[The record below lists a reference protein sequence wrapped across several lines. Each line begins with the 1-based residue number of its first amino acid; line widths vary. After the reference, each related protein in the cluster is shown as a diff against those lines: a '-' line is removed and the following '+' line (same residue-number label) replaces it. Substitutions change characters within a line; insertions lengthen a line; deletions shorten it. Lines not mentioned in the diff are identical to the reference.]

1 MKFPLYDPPAG
12 LPPPSPDAIAHAS
25 LLLALIQNLLEKQQ
39 GKMPFEQ
46 FMALALYAPTLGYY
60 SAGAKKIG
68 FDGDFVTAPE
78 ISPLFGYCLARQC
91 QSIFDSLKGGDILE
105 FGAGSGKMAIDIL
118 SYLAGQKALPEHYF
132 ILETSADLIQRQQ
145 QNFKDNAPHLLP
157 YVQWLSTLPKHFKGI
172 MIANEVLDAM
182 PVHRFSIE
190 ENTIQEYY
198 VGWQN
203 DAFVWLTDKP
213 CDRVREEI
221 LRIQQEGLLH
231 ENHYTSEINLR
242 AAAWIK
248 AVSDSLEKGALLL
261 IDYGFP
267 RNIYYHPQRKE
278 GTLMCHYHHRA
289 HPDPLTL
296 VGLQDITAHVDFSF
310 VAQCA
315 INAGFLM
322 SGYTTQSKFLLNC
335 GLLDLVNSE
344 ADLPERLATSR
355 QIQTLTMP
363 HEMGELF
370 KVMLLSK
377 QIEVSF

>member
-1 MKFPLYDPPAG
+1 MTQHTLYNPPAG

-25 LLLALIQNLLEKQQ
+25 LLLELMQNFLEKQH
-39 GKMPFEQ
+39 GKMSFEQ
-46 FMALALYAPTLGYY
+46 FMSLALYAPGLGYY

-68 FDGDFVTAPE
+68 FDGDFITAPE
-78 ISPLFGYCLARQC
+78 ISSLFSYCLARQC
-91 QSIFDSLKGGDILE
+91 NNILDSLEGGDILE
-105 FGAGSGKMAIDIL
+105 FGAGSGKMAVDIL
-118 SYLAGQKALPEHYF
+118 SYLAKQKALPAHYF
-132 ILETSADLIQRQQ
+132 IVETSADLIQRQK
-145 QNFKDNAPHLLP
+145 QNFQDNAPHLLS
-157 YVQWLSTLPKHFKGI
+157 YVRWLSALPLHFKGV

-190 ENTIQEYY
+190 GDTLQEYY

-203 DAFVWLTDKP
+203 DAFIWLKDKP
-213 CDRVREEI
+213 CDRVREAI
-221 LRIQQEGLLH
+221 IQIQQEGLLR

-248 AVSDSLEKGALLL
+248 TVSDSLEKGAVLL

-267 RNIYYHPQRKE
+267 RNIYYHSQRSE
-278 GTLMCHYHHRA
+278 GTLMCHYQHRA
-289 HPDPLTL
+289 HPNPLIL

-335 GLLDLVNSE
+335 GLLNLVNAE
-344 ADLPERLATSR
+344 ADLSERLATSR

-363 HEMGELF
+363 HEMGE
-370 KVMLLSK
+370 
-377 QIEVSF
+377 SFN